1 MREPK
6 TGWIAVL
13 AGIAVATAV
22 VWSGALS
29 RSKSSDQATDAPE
42 ARRTDLV
49 QAEKAFGTI
58 AAARAEQPSPG
69 ESERDAKPEPE
80 TAAASPPP
88 VAPSPI
94 ARRPKTTEST
104 WSVRPP
110 PKSDG
115 ASEDSS
121 LCGGKVCR
129 ADQFC
134 CGPPECGH
142 CARRLTGP
150 RCPTSCP

>member
-1 MREPK
+1 MRVPK
-6 TGWIAVL
+6 IGWLSAL
-13 AGIAVATAV
+13 AGITV
-22 VWSGALS
+22 VVVILWSGALS
-29 RSKSSDQATDAPE
+29 RSKPSDQATDVPE

-49 QAEKAFGTI
+49 QAAKALGTI
-58 AAARAEQPSPG
+58 AAARADQPNPR
-69 ESERDAKPEPE
+69 EPERDAKPEPE

-94 ARRPKTTEST
+94 ARPSKPAAST
-104 WSVRPP
+104 WTVRPP
-110 PKSDG
+110 TKSDG
-115 ASEDSS
+115 GPEDNS
-121 LCGGKVCR
+121 LCGGNVCR

-142 CARRLTGP
+142 CASRLTGP